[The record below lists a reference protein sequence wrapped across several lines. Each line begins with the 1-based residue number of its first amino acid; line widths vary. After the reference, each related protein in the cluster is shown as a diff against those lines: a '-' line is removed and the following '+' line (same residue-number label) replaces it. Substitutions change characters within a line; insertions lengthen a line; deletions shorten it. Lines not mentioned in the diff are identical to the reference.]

1 MSSPSNR
8 KYVKYEFTSKQ
19 KIKINGLATKFEV
32 DPERVI
38 SIMEDFLDR
47 FADYDDLKFW
57 DKILS
62 FLNMKMLDYRTRKMA
77 DDIIETKK
85 KLKVQK
91 ELLSEYEEDYLAIV
105 QLGKALESLNKV

>member
-1 MSSPSNR
+1 MQSSDNR

-19 KIKINGLATKFEV
+19 KIKINGLAAKYEV
-32 DPERVI
+32 DPDRII
-38 SIMEDFLDR
+38 SIMEEFLDR

-57 DKILS
+57 DKVLS
-62 FLNMKMLDYRTRKMA
+62 FLNMKMLDYRTRKMT
-77 DDIIETKK
+77 DDIIDTKK
-85 KLKVQK
+85 KIKVQK

>member
-1 MSSPSNR
+1 MSPLSNR

-19 KIKINGLATKFEV
+19 KIKINALAVKFEV
-32 DPERVI
+32 DSDRII

-57 DKILS
+57 DEVLS

-77 DDIIETKK
+77 DDIIDTKMK
-85 KLKVQK
+85 IKVQK

-105 QLGKALESLNKV
+105 QLGKALESLNKI